1 MIAGFLFTN
10 VLIMLTKER
19 KVTISPR
26 NIDAL
31 HNRVVMRITHMIT
44 QDEFPWYFI
53 NLQVVRTNLF

>member
-31 HNRVVMRITHMIT
+31 HNRVVMRISHMIT
-44 QDEFPWYFI
+44 QDEFA
-53 NLQVVRTNLF
+53 